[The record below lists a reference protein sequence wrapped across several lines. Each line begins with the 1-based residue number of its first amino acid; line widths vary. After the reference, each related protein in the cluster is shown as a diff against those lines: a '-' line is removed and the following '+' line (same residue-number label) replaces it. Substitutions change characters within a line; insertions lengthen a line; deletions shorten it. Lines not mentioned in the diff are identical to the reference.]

1 MNIKDLNTIIKNLKI
16 ILYIIVA
23 AFVIFSTYKI
33 TGLKKENKRLTNNQ
47 AVLLDSM
54 QTYKVAD
61 SLNVAKINV
70 LELSLSDYKKYR
82 EEDAALIKKLKAD
95 KLSATVSV
103 NTKTSTNVKT
113 IVKDSIVYKNKDV
126 PVDTVKQI
134 NYDSEWTSV
143 NGFLAN
149 DTINLNIINREELLI
164 VESFVKKKFIGIKLP
179 IWLFGYKTKS
189 VNAVSKNPNTEITNL
204 EFIQIYK

>member
-1 MNIKDLNTIIKNLKI
+1 MNIKDLKI
-16 ILYIIVA
+16 IFSIIVV
-23 AFVIFSTYKI
+23 AFVIFSTNRI
-33 TGLKKENKRLTNNQ
+33 TSLQKENKRLNNNQ

-70 LELSLSDYKKYR
+70 LQLSLSDYKKYR
-82 EEDAALIKKLKAD
+82 EEDAKLIKKLKAD

-103 NTKTSTNVKT
+103 NTTTTTDIKVP
-113 IVKDSIVYKNKDV
+113 IKDSIIYKDRVV
-126 PVDTVKQI
+126 PIDTVKQI
-134 NYDSEWTSV
+134 KYDSEWTSV

-164 VESFVKKKFIGIKLP
+164 VESFVKKRFIGIKLP

-189 VNAVSKNPNTEITNL
+189 VDVVSKNPNTEITNL

>member
-1 MNIKDLNTIIKNLKI
+1 MNIKDLKFLAYLVASLAVVFLINGTLK
-16 ILYIIVA
+16 LQE
-23 AFVIFSTYKI
+23 
-33 TGLKKENKRLTNNQ
+33 ENKRLTNNQ

-95 KLSATVSV
+95 KLSAATSI
-103 NTKTSTNVKT
+103 NTTTTTDIKTP
-113 IVKDSIVYKNKDV
+113 VKDSIIYKDRFV
-126 PVDTVKQI
+126 PIDTVKQI
-134 NYDSEWTSV
+134 NYDSKWTSV
-143 NGFLAN
+143 HGYLAN
-149 DTINLNIINREELLI
+149 DTINLNIVNREELLI
-164 VESFVKKKFIGIKLP
+164 VESFVKKRFIGIKLP

-189 VNAVSKNPNTEITNL
+189 VDVVSKNPNTEIKNL
-204 EFIQIYK
+204 EYIQIYK

>member
-1 MNIKDLNTIIKNLKI
+1 MNIKDLKFLAFLIVSLAVVFLINGTLK
-16 ILYIIVA
+16 LQE
-23 AFVIFSTYKI
+23 
-33 TGLKKENKRLTNNQ
+33 ENKRLTNNQ

-95 KLSATVSV
+95 KLSAATSI
-103 NTKTSTNVKT
+103 NTTTTTDIKTP
-113 IVKDSIVYKNKDV
+113 VKDSIIYKDRVV
-126 PVDTVKQI
+126 PIDTVKQI
-134 NYDSEWTSV
+134 NYDSKWTSV
-143 NGFLAN
+143 HGYLAN
-149 DTINLNIINREELLI
+149 DTISLNIVNREELLI
-164 VESFVKKKFIGIKLP
+164 AESFVKKRFIGIKLP

-189 VNAVSKNPNTEITNL
+189 VDVISKNPNTEIKNL
-204 EFIQIYK
+204 EYIQIYK

>member
-1 MNIKDLNTIIKNLKI
+1 MNIKDLKFLVFLIVSLVVVFLINRTLK
-16 ILYIIVA
+16 LQE
-23 AFVIFSTYKI
+23 
-33 TGLKKENKRLTNNQ
+33 ENKRLINNQ

-95 KLSATVSV
+95 KLSAATSI
-103 NTKTSTNVKT
+103 NTTTTTDIKTP
-113 IVKDSIVYKNKDV
+113 VKDSIIYKDRVV
-126 PVDTVKQI
+126 PIDTVKQI
-134 NYDSEWTSV
+134 NYDSKWTSV
-143 NGFLAN
+143 HGYLAN

-164 VESFVKKKFIGIKLP
+164 AESFVKKRFIGIKLP

-189 VNAVSKNPNTEITNL
+189 VDVVSKNPNTEIKNL
-204 EFIQIYK
+204 EYIQIYK

>member
-1 MNIKDLNTIIKNLKI
+1 MNKNVLNILAIIIFILSVVFTAKYIGNLQR
-16 ILYIIVA
+16 
-23 AFVIFSTYKI
+23 
-33 TGLKKENKRLTNNQ
+33 ENKRLTNNQ

-95 KLSATVSV
+95 KPSAATSI
-103 NTKTSTNVKT
+103 NTTTTTDIKAL
-113 IVKDSIVYKNKDV
+113 IRDSIIYKDRVV
-126 PVDTVKQI
+126 PIDTVKQI
-134 NYDSEWTSV
+134 NYDSKWTSV
-143 NGFLAN
+143 HGYLAN
-149 DTINLNIINREELLI
+149 DTINLNIVNREELLI
-164 VESFVKKKFIGIKLP
+164 AESFVKKRFIGIKLP

-189 VNAVSKNPNTEITNL
+189 VDVVSKNPNTEIKNL
-204 EFIQIYK
+204 EYIQIYK

>member
-1 MNIKDLNTIIKNLKI
+1 MNIKDLKILAFLIASLAVVLLINRTLK
-16 ILYIIVA
+16 VQE
-23 AFVIFSTYKI
+23 
-33 TGLKKENKRLTNNQ
+33 ENKRLTNNQ

-82 EEDAALIKKLKAD
+82 EEDAELIKKLKAD
-95 KLSATVSV
+95 KLSAATSI
-103 NTKTSTNVKT
+103 NTTTTSDIKTP
-113 IVKDSIVYKNKDV
+113 VKDSIIYKDKIV
-126 PVDTVKQI
+126 LIDTVKQI
-134 NYDSEWTSV
+134 NYDSKWTSV
-143 NGFLAN
+143 HGYLAN

-164 VESFVKKKFIGIKLP
+164 AENFVKKRFIGIKLP

-189 VNAVSKNPNTEITNL
+189 VDVVSKNPNTEIKNL
-204 EFIQIYK
+204 EYIQIYK

>member
-1 MNIKDLNTIIKNLKI
+1 MNIKDLKFLAFLIVSLVVVFLINGTLK
-16 ILYIIVA
+16 LQE
-23 AFVIFSTYKI
+23 
-33 TGLKKENKRLTNNQ
+33 ENKRLTNNQ

-95 KLSATVSV
+95 KLSATTSI
-103 NTKTSTNVKT
+103 NTTTTTDIKAP
-113 IVKDSIVYKNKDV
+113 VKDSIIYKDRVV
-126 PVDTVKQI
+126 PIDTVKQI
-134 NYDSEWTSV
+134 NYDSKWTSV
-143 NGFLAN
+143 HGYLAN

-164 VESFVKKKFIGIKLP
+164 AESFVKKRFIGIKLP

-189 VNAVSKNPNTEITNL
+189 VDVVSKNPNTEIKNL
-204 EFIQIYK
+204 EYIQIYK

>member
-1 MNIKDLNTIIKNLKI
+1 MNIKDLKFLAFLVVSLAVVFLINGTLK
-16 ILYIIVA
+16 LQE
-23 AFVIFSTYKI
+23 
-33 TGLKKENKRLTNNQ
+33 ENKRLTNNQ

-54 QTYKVAD
+54 QTYKIAD

-95 KLSATVSV
+95 KLSTATSI
-103 NTKTSTNVKT
+103 NTTTTTDIKTP
-113 IVKDSIVYKNKDV
+113 VKDSIIYKDRVV
-126 PVDTVKQI
+126 PIDTVKQI
-134 NYDSEWTSV
+134 NYDSKWTSV
-143 NGFLAN
+143 HGYLAN

-164 VESFVKKKFIGIKLP
+164 AESFIKKRFIGIKLP

-189 VNAVSKNPNTEITNL
+189 VDVVSKNPNTEIKNL
-204 EFIQIYK
+204 EYIQIYK